1 LIQFIQIAKDIKIY
15 KLVQTGPKTDAGGL
29 NDGLINWE
37 YHGSLKI
44 DVTTPP
50 IADAENV
57 IKTIINKDRY
67 LLFNISMRYNLL

>member
-1 LIQFIQIAKDIKIY
+1 MNIY
-15 KLVQTGPKTDAGGL
+15 RVVHTGPKTQDGGL
-29 NDGLINWE
+29 KIGCMIPE
-37 YHGSLKI
+37 YQGSLYI

-67 LLFNISMRYNLL
+67 LLLNISMRYNLL